1 MGRDKLQYFIGNRYL
16 PGAGTEALSL
26 EDDGAHGIWV
36 VNSEGDSTHISLVDM
51 DPVQKALKIVD
62 MFTPYL
68 RYGLAA
74 GANKQGDKWIP

>member
-1 MGRDKLQYFIGNRYL
+1 M
-16 PGAGTEALSL
+16 

-51 DPVQKALKIVD
+51 DPVQKALTIVD

-68 RYGLAA
+68 RHGLAA
-74 GANKQGDKWIP
+74 GANKQGDKWIPQISDNDGLWTSLYGVG